1 MHIEI
6 YLQKRLY
13 QSLELDQSGYNVTA
27 ILDQIQSDKEAGQLN
42 WINWD
47 QPLEFEVKYFK

>member
-6 YLQKRLY
+6 YLQKQLY